1 MSEIVATI
9 ILSLLSSGVGALIW
23 RNMGLG
29 LMDEINPDEKAG
41 RTLQG
46 AIYGFIFVWGLY
58 GIIHLLNWVVN
69 L

>member
-9 ILSLLSSGVGALIW
+9 ILSLLSAGVGALIW
-23 RNMGLG
+23 REMGLG
-29 LMDEINPDEKAG
+29 LMDEINPDEKTG
-41 RTLQG
+41 RTLKG

-58 GIIHLLNWVVN
+58 GIIHLLNWAVN

>member
-1 MSEIVATI
+1 MGEIIATI
-9 ILSLLSSGVGALIW
+9 ILSLLSAGVGALIW

-29 LMDEINPDEKAG
+29 LMDEINPSEKTG

-46 AIYGFIFVWGLY
+46 VIYGFIFVWALY
-58 GIIHLLNWVVN
+58 GIIHLLNWAVN